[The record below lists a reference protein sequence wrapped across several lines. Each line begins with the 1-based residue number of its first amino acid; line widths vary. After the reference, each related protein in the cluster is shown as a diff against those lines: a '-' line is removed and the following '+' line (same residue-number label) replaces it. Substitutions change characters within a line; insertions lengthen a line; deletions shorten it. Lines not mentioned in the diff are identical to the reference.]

1 MGVLNE
7 KRCKMSSDAEAINA
21 NPRACGKISSTRKRV
36 MQIRRSYRKHRRNG
50 SRKNKR
56 YTKKNKNYL

>member
-1 MGVLNE
+1 
-7 KRCKMSSDAEAINA
+7 MSSDAEAINA